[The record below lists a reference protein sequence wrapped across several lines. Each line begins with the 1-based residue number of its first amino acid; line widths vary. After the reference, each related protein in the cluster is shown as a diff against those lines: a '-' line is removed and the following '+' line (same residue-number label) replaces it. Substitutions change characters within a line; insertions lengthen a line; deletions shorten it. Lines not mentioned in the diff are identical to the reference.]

1 MAKIPSLNK
10 VQSLLTR
17 IDKLDEQR
25 AKLVEQLDEV
35 CRNRYGMPFS
45 TLQENDM
52 DEIPSVPHDIELSM
66 IVAGF
71 SPIGSCVSVS
81 RVIGK

>member
-1 MAKIPSLNK
+1 MAIPSLSK
-10 VQSLLTR
+10 VQSLIAR
-17 IDKLDEQR
+17 IDTLDDQR

-35 CRNRYGMPFS
+35 CRTRYGMSFS

-71 SPIGSCVSVS
+71 PPVGSCVTA
-81 RVIGK
+81 RRL